1 MSELH
6 VKYKLTINYGWKV
19 DDGEWNYNDGDG
31 DDVGNLNCIIVLVKV
46 KCVGLQKRN
55 P

>member
-1 MSELH
+1 M
-6 VKYKLTINYGWKV
+6 
-19 DDGEWNYNDGDG
+19 DDGEWNHNDGDGADVGNGDVNHDDG
-31 DDVGNLNCIIVLVKV
+31 DDVGNVNGIIVLVKE

>member
-19 DDGEWNYNDGDG
+19 DDGEWNHNDG
-31 DDVGNLNCIIVLVKV
+31 DDVGNLNCIVVLVKV